1 MEGELKL
8 SVTQISLE
16 DNKTVQLA
24 ADGVSRKRYFFTRGG
39 YVGGWARWE
48 LLLTKIK
55 ALNNFTREWP
65 NAGEKRKQRGPR
77 MEKIKHGI
85 EISNLKYGTELISE
99 WLTWRI
105 LVSRQ
110 GIR

>member
-24 ADGVSRKRYFFTRGG
+24 ADGLSRKRYFFTRGG
-39 YVGGWARWE
+39 CVGGWVRWE
-48 LLLTKIK
+48 LLLTKMK
-55 ALNNFTREWP
+55 ALLYSRVAKHQREKERWL
-65 NAGEKRKQRGPR
+65 R
-77 MEKIKHGI
+77 MEKIQHGI
-85 EISNLKYGTELISE
+85 EISNLKYGTELIIE
-99 WLTWRI
+99 WLLWRI
-105 LVSRQ
+105 LFNRQ